1 MQDTLRDLARAAPAG
16 AIIEVGVYLG
26 GTAQTLAKVAAA
38 KGERLWLYDT
48 FAGLP
53 WADPDKGDRLP
64 VGQFADGLTLAECR
78 YVFPDAA
85 VQQCVFPHDVDLPS
99 TIAFAHLD
107 VDQYRSVREA
117 IDAIAPRLVPDGVI
131 LLDDYCLPGCQNAV
145 LETPH
150 KGEAPLRL
158 NLLADGRAVL
168 RRRRR
173 RA

>member
-1 MQDTLRDLARAAPAG
+1 MSELAAAAPAG
-16 AIIEVGVYLG
+16 AILEVGVYLG
-26 GTAQTLAKVAAA
+26 GTAQALEQVANA

-64 VGQFADGLTLAECR
+64 VGQFADGLTFDECK
-78 YVFPDAA
+78 YVFPDAV
-85 VQQCVFPHDVDLPS
+85 VQAGVFPHEVVVPLA
-99 TIAFAHLD
+99 IGFAHLD

-131 LLDDYCLPGCQNAV
+131 LLDDYCLPGCAAAV

-150 KGEAPLRL
+150 KGDAPLRL
-158 NLLADGRAVL
+158 NVLEDGRAVL

-173 RA
+173 A